1 MKSPSAFRTPHSA
14 IAPTDMRTMRFES
27 RTFLLAKDVDEPA
40 QCQDAFAL
48 DAERGTASVADGV
61 SSTIFSGPWA
71 NILVQSMVQRPRVV
85 DDPEAFRAWLDEQR
99 SAWRGGI
106 DMSRLT
112 WYQRPKMIDGAM
124 STVLWTELIPTQ
136 TADDG
141 HATQYHLRA
150 LALGDTCLF
159 HLRGD
164 ECLKHFPME
173 KSADFGLN
181 PAVIGSV
188 DRQADHLLEFNLYE
202 AECPPGDWLV
212 LATDALA
219 LWAMTRGESGE
230 PVDWRSYWEM
240 PDDQW
245 REEITGLREANQ
257 MRYDDT
263 TLVLLR
269 VIEERPAPVIE
280 PVEEAPPEAVEAVAA
295 TVEAVHDEGSGE
307 IVAQASDSTRT
318 VPGTM
323 DEPPTGE
330 PREDQVEPIP
340 LGEAIEAPLEMV
352 EQPVEAD
359 DIDTENMS
367 QAIAAGM
374 DAAEESEEKQER
386 R

>member
-1 MKSPSAFRTPHSA
+1 
-14 IAPTDMRTMRFES
+14 MRFES

-61 SSTIFSGPWA
+61 SSAIFSGPWA
-71 NILVQSMVQRPRVV
+71 NILVQSMVQSPRVV
-85 DDPEAFRAWLDEQR
+85 DDQEAFRDWLDEQR
-99 SAWRGGI
+99 SLWRGGI
-106 DMSRLT
+106 DMGRLT

-124 STVLWTELIPTQ
+124 STLLWSELIPTQ
-136 TADDG
+136 TAEDG
-141 HATQYHLRA
+141 HATDYHLRA
-150 LALGDTCLF
+150 LAIGDTCLF
-159 HLRGD
+159 HLRGE

-173 KSADFGLN
+173 KSGDFGLN

-188 DRQADHLLEFNLYE
+188 DRQTDHMLEFNLYE

-245 REEITGLREANQ
+245 RQEIISLREANQ

-280 PVEEAPPEAVEAVAA
+280 PAEEAPPQAVGALVE
-295 TVEAVHDEGSGE
+295 TVEALQAEGSGE
-307 IVAQASDSTRT
+307 AVAETSDGTRLVPVT
-318 VPGTM
+318 V
-323 DEPPTGE
+323 DEPPAGE

-340 LGEAIEAPLEMV
+340 LGEAIEAPGEIV

-359 DIDTENMS
+359 DIEFENMS

-374 DAAEESEEKQER
+374 EAAEPPEQKRENNAVTDQ
-386 R
+386 

>member
-1 MKSPSAFRTPHSA
+1 
-14 IAPTDMRTMRFES
+14 MRFES

-71 NILVQSMVQRPRVV
+71 NILVRSMVQSPRVV
-85 DDPEAFRAWLDEQR
+85 DDQEAFRAWLDEQR

-106 DMSRLT
+106 DMGRLT

-124 STVLWTELIPTQ
+124 STLLWTELTPTQ

-164 ECLKHFPME
+164 ECLKHFPVE
-173 KSADFGLN
+173 KSGDFGLN

-245 REEITGLREANQ
+245 RQEITSLREANQ

-280 PVEEAPPEAVEAVAA
+280 PVEEAPPEATEALAEQ
-295 TVEAVHDEGSGE
+295 TVEAQQAEGTDET
-307 IVAQASDSTRT
+307 VAETSNATLY
-318 VPGTM
+318 VPATM
-323 DEPPTGE
+323 DEPPAATTT
-330 PREDQVEPIP
+330 EDQVEPVP
-340 LGEAIEAPLEMV
+340 LADVVEPPAETV
-352 EQPVEAD
+352 EQAAETD
-359 DIDTENMS
+359 DRETENIS

-374 DAAEESEEKQER
+374 EAAETPEEKQDR
-386 R
+386 M